1 MERHY
6 TKNLVLKYLF
16 RETSLTQTLE
26 IEHAIEY
33 DSATKATYLEL
44 RNSLRN
50 LPKVL
55 FYPKDET
62 VANILNYSTQAPAM
76 DCHC

>member
-1 MERHY
+1 METCY
-6 TKNLVLKYLF
+6 TSNSFLKYLY

-26 IEHAIEY
+26 IENSIEN
-33 DSATKATYLEL
+33 DSEKKEL
-44 RNSLRN
+44 FKSLQAGYKS

-62 VANILNYSTQAPAM
+62 MSNILNYSNKMLAISNN
-76 DCHC
+76 

>member
-1 MERHY
+1 MEKCY
-6 TKNLVLKYLF
+6 TSNTILKYLY

-26 IEHAIEY
+26 LENSIEN
-33 DSATKATYLEL
+33 DSVTKEIFKNLQTGYLK
-44 RNSLRN
+44 

-62 VANILNYSTQAPAM
+62 MGNILDYSSSLSLSKN
-76 DCHC
+76 

>member
-1 MERHY
+1 MEQNY
-6 TKNLVLKYLF
+6 TTNLVLKYLY

-26 IEHAIEY
+26 IENAIEH
-33 DSATKATYLEL
+33 DASTRETYNAL
-44 RNSLRN
+44 RAGYKK

-62 VANILNYSTQAPAM
+62 IANILDYSCKLSA
-76 DCHC
+76 CV

>member
-6 TKNLVLKYLF
+6 TENLILKYLF

-26 IEHAIEY
+26 VEHSIEY
-33 DSATKATYLEL
+33 DAETREIYKKL
-44 RNSLRN
+44 RDSLKK

-62 VANILNYSTQAPAM
+62 VANILNYSSATSALDYQ
-76 DCHC
+76 C

>member
-6 TKNLVLKYLF
+6 TSNCFIKYLY

-26 IEHAIEY
+26 IEHSIEN
-33 DSATKATYLEL
+33 DKSSRDLFLRLKAGYK
-44 RNSLRN
+44 N

-62 VANILNYSTQAPAM
+62 VANILDYSIKTPAM
-76 DCHC
+76 ECGY